1 MANMTPGTG
10 YDDSMLGH
18 GVGGSSA
25 MGGGGMFTPEVGAV
39 NGHAGGGVHGMGAG
53 SRVQM
58 LGGTLWE

>member
-1 MANMTPGTG
+1 MANMTPGAG

-18 GVGGSSA
+18 GVGGA
-25 MGGGGMFTPEVGAV
+25 AAGGGAMFTPEVGAV
-39 NGHAGGGVHGMGAG
+39 NGHAGGRVHAMGAG